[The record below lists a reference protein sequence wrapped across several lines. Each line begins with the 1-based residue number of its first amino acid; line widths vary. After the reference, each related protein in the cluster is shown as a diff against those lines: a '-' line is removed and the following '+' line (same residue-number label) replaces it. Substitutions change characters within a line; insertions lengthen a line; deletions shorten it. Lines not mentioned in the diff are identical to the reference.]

1 MVLPMYK
8 EKPICVKTYW
18 TEENFLEIIAAAEQA
33 GIRRKGLS
41 AFTQK
46 KHGFKDERLA
56 NTDKIGAFLKHCYE
70 YYMRSEPKRLEEIAH
85 LLEEEKKI
93 QERKKKLGLVENSRF

>member
-1 MVLPMYK
+1 MYK

-33 GIRRKGLS
+33 GIRRKGLP

-46 KHGFKDERLA
+46 KHGFKEERLA
-56 NTDKIGAFLKHCYE
+56 NTDKIGAFLKFCYE
-70 YYMRSEPKRLEEIAH
+70 YYKTAEPKRLEEAAQITA
-85 LLEEEKKI
+85 EENRLR
-93 QERKKKLGLVENSRF
+93 ERKKKLGLIENSRF